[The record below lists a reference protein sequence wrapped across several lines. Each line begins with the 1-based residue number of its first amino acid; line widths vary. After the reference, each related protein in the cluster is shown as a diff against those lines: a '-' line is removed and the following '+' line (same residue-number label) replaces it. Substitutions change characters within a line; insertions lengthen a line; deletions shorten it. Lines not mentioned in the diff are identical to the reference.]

1 MANYFENLE
10 HDAATELELLA
21 QLIYELRENRNAVL
35 QLHGAE
41 DEAAL
46 LQQIQ
51 AGGVDEHP
59 AYEHYLAARILTD
72 TRETVRTVVAERLKE
87 VNRK

>member
-1 MANYFENLE
+1 MANFFENLE
-10 HDAATELELLA
+10 QDAATELELLS
-21 QLIYELRENRNAVL
+21 QLIYELRQNRNAVL

-51 AGGVDEHP
+51 DGGVDEHP

-72 TRETVRTVVAERLKE
+72 TRETVRTVVSERLKE
-87 VNRK
+87 VNRT

>member
-21 QLIYELRENRNAVL
+21 QLIYELRQNRNAVL
-35 QLHGAE
+35 KLHGAE

-46 LQQIQ
+46 LRRIQ
-51 AGGVDEHP
+51 DGGVGEHP

-72 TRETVRTVVAERLKE
+72 TRETVRTVVSERLKE
-87 VNRK
+87 VNRT